1 MFGVMGKHVFRHIA
15 VTFYPRGGV
24 KSNSEGAKIIW
35 KFCTE
40 KNNNEDEEM
49 NKSRL

>member
-15 VTFYPRGGV
+15 VTFYPRG
-24 KSNSEGAKIIW
+24 EGAKIIC